1 MKKIIEVA
9 GIVLLGIM
17 SGLIY
22 ILYRTG
28 KEMTMSRC
36 GCHK

>member
-1 MKKIIEVA
+1 MKKIIRAA
-9 GIVLLGIM
+9 GIITLVIIVGF
-17 SGLIY
+17 IY
-22 ILYRTG
+22 ILYGTG